1 MKIVNLF
8 LGMNYMSIKSVK
20 FNLLLLPENRVL
32 HPSVFLP
39 AKQLSVLRP
48 LSLKGFYETLRN
60 YRNASRH
67 CTLEHS
73 SDNKTF
79 SWGDQ
84 TILNHLLNGKNNL
97 ETVLNWTIKLLDF
110 VKSPCCSGFLSAGES
125 ISRPKNVPLTF
136 KEQKPQRSIQESLLN
151 TKISRING
159 QTTLLFCFRSHAR
172 TLWGPSFIKK
182 LALQHG
188 VAMRYPSTWSLAAK
202 GLILSPESLLSR
214 LCHESEGSGVENELW
229 DAKILYFSREE
240 RM

>member
-73 SDNKTF
+73 SDNKNF

-97 ETVLNWTIKLLDF
+97 ETVLNWTIKLLDCEVAMLLRF
-110 VKSPCCSGFLSAGES
+110 PLGRRVNFG
-125 ISRPKNVPLTF
+125 PKKCAAHV
-136 KEQKPQRSIQESLLN
+136 QRTKT
-151 TKISRING
+151 TKIYPRI
-159 QTTLLFCFRSHAR
+159 TFE
-172 TLWGPSFIKK
+172 
-182 LALQHG
+182 
-188 VAMRYPSTWSLAAK
+188 Y
-202 GLILSPESLLSR
+202 
-214 LCHESEGSGVENELW
+214 
-229 DAKILYFSREE
+229 
-240 RM
+240 

>member
-20 FNLLLLPENRVL
+20 FNLLLLPENRIL
-32 HPSVFLP
+32 HPFVFLP

-48 LSLKGFYETLRN
+48 LSLKGFDETLRN

-125 ISRPKNVPLTF
+125 ISRPKNVPFTF

-188 VAMRYPSTWSLAAK
+188 VAMRYPST
-202 GLILSPESLLSR
+202 
-214 LCHESEGSGVENELW
+214 
-229 DAKILYFSREE
+229 
-240 RM
+240 